1 MARGLLSAFAAALLY
16 GGGTILQAIGV
27 RRAGAVPLEGW
38 WSRVWAGRLY
48 AYGLLLDALGFLAS
62 LAALRTLPL
71 FVVQSAVASSV
82 AVTAILAVL
91 VLGAR
96 LSRQEVV
103 ALVAVG
109 AGLVALAV
117 SAQPGAATPLSPP
130 ATWWLLAAVVPVG
143 ALGAGALR
151 RDGPGSAA
159 ALAVTA
165 GLGFGGLGIAARVLV
180 VPPDLWRVV
189 LDPVAWALVGFSAIA
204 LTAYGLALQRGS
216 VTTVAA
222 VTFSVETVVPAAIGL
237 LWLGDQVRPGA
248 ASVALLG
255 FVLALGGSVA
265 LAGHAA
271 EEMPEEVP
279 ERTG

>member
-1 MARGLLSAFAAALLY
+1 
-16 GGGTILQAIGV
+16 
-27 RRAGAVPLEGW
+27 
-38 WSRVWAGRLY
+38 
-48 AYGLLLDALGFLAS
+48 
-62 LAALRTLPL
+62 
-71 FVVQSAVASSV
+71 
-82 AVTAILAVL
+82 
-91 VLGAR
+91 
-96 LSRQEVV
+96 
-103 ALVAVG
+103 
-109 AGLVALAV
+109 
-117 SAQPGAATPLSPP
+117 
-130 ATWWLLAAVVPVG
+130 
-143 ALGAGALR
+143 
-151 RDGPGSAA
+151 
-159 ALAVTA
+159 
-165 GLGFGGLGIAARVLV
+165 VLV
-180 VPPDLWRVV
+180 VPSDLWRVV